1 MRSLEDENLAQK
13 LKETLDDELKS
24 ASLTRDE
31 LAGFKRAALKRPLSL
46 RWQQFLE
53 RETQISITVVA
64 ACLVIVIGTGSY
76 LANYLMRIHEVPA
89 EPLFRE
95 EQEWHT
101 NQEFFSQKGE
111 WPC

>member
-13 LKETLDDELKS
+13 TKETLDEELKS
-24 ASLTRDE
+24 TLLTREE
-31 LAGFKRAALKRPLSL
+31 LVEFKKAALKRPLAV

-53 RETQISITVVA
+53 KETQISITAVA

-76 LANYLMRIHEVPA
+76 LANYLLRIHEVPA

-101 NQEFFSQKGE
+101 KQEFFPQKGE